1 MGQYET
7 GRNWTRSSS
16 WRSYDLSSKLSFL
29 TLFVS
34 SLNRIEA
41 AFRRSKRRGGGKK
54 KKQQLMKAAEYY
66 NGCNLGGSR
75 RDLGFLISNPLAIK
89 FVFQPEDDDKPI
101 SIISP
106 LYPSRAN
113 P

>member
-1 MGQYET
+1 
-7 GRNWTRSSS
+7 
-16 WRSYDLSSKLSFL
+16 
-29 TLFVS
+29 
-34 SLNRIEA
+34 
-41 AFRRSKRRGGGKK
+41 
-54 KKQQLMKAAEYY
+54 MKAAEYY